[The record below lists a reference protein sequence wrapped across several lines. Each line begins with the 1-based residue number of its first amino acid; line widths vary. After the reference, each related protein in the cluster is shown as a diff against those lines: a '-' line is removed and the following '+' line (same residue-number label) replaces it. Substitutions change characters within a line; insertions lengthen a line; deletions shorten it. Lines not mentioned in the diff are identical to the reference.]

1 MTTVMFLGMTL
12 CLPLAYWED
21 LKKVATRRSTHQ
33 QAEKDSTEPLLS
45 NGNGYHVRQQRRP
58 AVLVTVC
65 MPQATLP
72 GWTPCSLECRTSG
85 KQRLKQR
92 AAANTQLLE

>member
-21 LKKVATRRSTHQ
+21 LKKAASQRSTRQ

-45 NGNGYHVRQQRRP
+45 NGNGYHVRHP
-58 AVLVTVC
+58 ALLVIVC
-65 MPQATLP
+65 MPQARRP
-72 GWTPCSLECRTSG
+72 G
-85 KQRLKQR
+85 
-92 AAANTQLLE
+92 